1 MLQLLINVIVL
12 TSSPPSVSL
21 RMPISTKPS
30 VELTCALPVQGF
42 ITSLAYNLLLVA
54 TCTYYAFRTRALPD
68 NFNESRYIT
77 LCVYTT
83 LVIWLAFLPS
93 YFTNNYAFYQSI
105 LLSCALVLS
114 ATVILLCLFLP
125 KVYAVLN
132 QLNDNSGSESS
143 GGFKYTIRKS
153 MDSARYSR
161 DNATKVSVDDDV
173 TEMRDLITIAQ
184 NGSTA
189 SAPNLN
195 GLTT

>member
-1 MLQLLINVIVL
+1 
-12 TSSPPSVSL
+12 
-21 RMPISTKPS
+21 MPIISRPS

-54 TCTYYAFRTRALPD
+54 MCTYYAFRTRTLPD

-83 LVIWLAFLPS
+83 LIIWLAFLPS

-125 KVYAVLN
+125 KVYAVLTMV
-132 QLNDNSGSESS
+132 SEVATENCSTQTT
-143 GGFKYTIRKS
+143 GLGFKY
-153 MDSARYSR
+153 
-161 DNATKVSVDDDV
+161 NATRFSTSNTGRELYKVDDDN
-173 TEMRDLITIAQ
+173 TEMTEFISIPR
-184 NGSTA
+184 NGSTV
-189 SAPNLN
+189 SAPTALN
-195 GLTT
+195 GCST